1 VIETATLT
9 LIAMLMMTPIVA
21 ILRQTPT
28 TTTTTTTTGMPTAV
42 PTAMTI

>member
-21 ILRQTPT
+21 ILRQTPKV
-28 TTTTTTTTGMPTAV
+28 TTTTGMPTAV